1 MSTARSPVR
10 IRARTWSGVMPSTS
24 ATRPVV
30 APVRRASATTSRS
43 SSLIGANARCGAARS
58 ASSTAFSASAEAVLR
73 RRRDHHALGGVLGDG
88 LVARGSEGS
97 GVDERKAVHAAM
109 VAVTRPFGH
118 RPDG

>member
-1 MSTARSPVR
+1 
-10 IRARTWSGVMPSTS
+10 MPSTS

-43 SSLIGANARCGAARS
+43 SSLIARERAVRRGAQREQYGLLGERRS
-58 ASSTAFSASAEAVLR
+58 VLR
-73 RRRDHHALGGVLGDG
+73 RRRDHHALGDVLGDG

-97 GVDERKAVHAAM
+97 GVDERETVHAAI
-109 VAVTRPFGH
+109 VAVTGPSRH